1 MPSDFGDESGE
12 KFCDWLMDI
21 GQQAGQEA
29 MHAGAHKLSVALKHT
44 KGDLGVDDD
53 EPKWA
58 RLNLDEL
65 SKMEGYGSIKQIL
78 TKQLDDSGV
87 GHSFFVDEKT
97 GKESLLFKHEDAS
110 KVDRVFDELIE
121 DVDKSLERADAQL
134 SRSKEPT
141 KTQTKETSRDS
152 EPLEKRSARVRASS
166 AVLEAERGQGRG
178 RDIGREDK
186 FQEVKTK

>member
-1 MPSDFGDESGE
+1 M
-12 KFCDWLMDI
+12 M
-21 GQQAGQEA
+21 
-29 MHAGAHKLSVALKHT
+29 LSL
-44 KGDLGVDDD
+44 
-53 EPKWA
+53 KWA

-65 SKMEGYGSIKQIL
+65 SKIEGYDSIKQIL
-78 TKQLDDSGV
+78 GKQLEDAGV
-87 GHSFFVDEKT
+87 EHSFFVDDKT
-97 GKESLLFKHEDAS
+97 GQESLLFKHEDAS
-110 KVDRVFDELIE
+110 KVDRVFDELID

-134 SRSKEPT
+134 SRGEEPA

-166 AVLEAERGQGRG
+166 AALEAERSQGRG

>member
-29 MHAGAHKLSVALKHT
+29 MHAAARKLSVALKHT
-44 KGDLGVDDD
+44 KGDLGVDEA

-65 SKMEGYGSIKQIL
+65 SKMEGYDSIKQIL
-78 TKQLDDSGV
+78 DKQLEDAGV
-87 GHSFFVDEKT
+87 EHSFFVDDRT
-97 GKESLLFKHEDAS
+97 GQESLLFKHEDAS

-121 DVDKSLERADAQL
+121 DVDRSLERAD
-134 SRSKEPT
+134 
-141 KTQTKETSRDS
+141 TQTKETSRDS

-166 AVLEAERGQGRG
+166 AALEAGRSQGRG